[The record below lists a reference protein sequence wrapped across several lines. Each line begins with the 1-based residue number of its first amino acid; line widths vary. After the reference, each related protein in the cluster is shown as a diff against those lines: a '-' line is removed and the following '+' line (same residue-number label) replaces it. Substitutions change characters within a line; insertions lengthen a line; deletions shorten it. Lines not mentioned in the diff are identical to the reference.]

1 MSLKP
6 KMTKPFDLLTTALGK
21 NILVKLK
28 NSMEV
33 RGTLEAYDPHLNLSL
48 KNAEE
53 LKDGEVI
60 RKLGSLLVRGDTI
73 VYVSP

>member
-1 MSLKP
+1 
-6 KMTKPFDLLTTALGK
+6 MTKPFDLLTTALGK

-28 NSMEV
+28 NGMEI

-53 LKDGEVI
+53 LEGGEVS

>member
-1 MSLKP
+1 
-6 KMTKPFDLLTTALGK
+6 MTKPFDLLTTAIGK
-21 NILVKLK
+21 NVLVKLK
-28 NSMEV
+28 NGMEL
-33 RGTLEAYDPHLNLSL
+33 RGTLNAYDPHLNLSMSD
-48 KNAEE
+48 AEE

>member
-1 MSLKP
+1 
-6 KMTKPFDLLTTALGK
+6 MTKPFDLLTTALGK

-28 NSMEV
+28 NGMEV

-53 LKDGEVI
+53 LKDGEI
-60 RKLGSLLVRGDTI
+60 ARKLGSLLIRGDTI

>member
-1 MSLKP
+1 
-6 KMTKPFDLLTTALGK
+6 MTKPFDLLTTALGK

-28 NSMEV
+28 NGTEI

-53 LKDGEVI
+53 LQDGEVS

>member
-1 MSLKP
+1 
-6 KMTKPFDLLTTALGK
+6 MTKPFDLLTSALGK

-28 NSMEV
+28 NGMEI

-48 KNAEE
+48 KEAEE
-53 LKDGEVI
+53 LDDGEVKK
-60 RKLGSLLVRGDTI
+60 KLGSLLVRGDTI